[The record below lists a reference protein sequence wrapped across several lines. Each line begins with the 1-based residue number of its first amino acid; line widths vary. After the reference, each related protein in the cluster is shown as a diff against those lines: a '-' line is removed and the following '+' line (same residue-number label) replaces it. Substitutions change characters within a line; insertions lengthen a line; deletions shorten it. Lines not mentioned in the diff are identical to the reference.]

1 MYDVQIFVQ
10 YKRFFIAIVK
20 GGIVLN
26 DIIYAERFYYM
37 NKDNIILI
45 GMPGAGKSTVGVVLA
60 KVLGYQFVDTD
71 LIIQQRRRKAF
82 MADHRGK
89 RCGRIHPY

>member
-1 MYDVQIFVQ
+1 
-10 YKRFFIAIVK
+10 
-20 GGIVLN
+20 
-26 DIIYAERFYYM
+26 M

-71 LIIQQRRRKAF
+71 LIIQQKE
-82 MADHRGK
+82 GK
-89 RCGRIHPY
+89 LLWQIIEEKGVEEFIRIEDQINSQVNVSKMP